1 MDDKVETSIK
11 LGLKRD
17 DTNDFFVSERLDRRG
32 FRLNIDS
39 IIVNN

>member
-1 MDDKVETSIK
+1 MDDKIETSIK

-32 FRLNIDS
+32 FRLNIS